1 MLVLKLLPENIKFNL
16 GDRLGDGADGE
27 VFELSD
33 YTDRVIKFCVLFE
46 YPELMLEQEYFK
58 RSNALAVLKNN
69 NSSTYARVY
78 EHEFI
83 GLFNRPI
90 EWSNRG
96 QNYILYYYIMEKLN
110 KISEDEKRV
119 FHSILCHEDKNL
131 NKNFSIKKINQM
143 LEGMSTALDFDK
155 HKVMLFCEGL
165 KNSKIIHNDL
175 HVRNIMKDNLG
186 NFKLIDFDRCTIK

>member
-1 MLVLKLLPENIKFNL
+1 MLVLKLLPENINFNL
-16 GDRLGDGADGE
+16 GTRLGDGADGE

-33 YTDRVIKFCVLFE
+33 YNDRVIKFCVLFE
-46 YPELMLEQEYFK
+46 YPDTMLEHEYLK
-58 RSNALAVLKNN
+58 RSNALAVLKNTH
-69 NSSTYARVY
+69 SDVYAQVY
-78 EHEFI
+78 KDEFI

-90 EWSNRG
+90 EWSTSG

-110 KISEDEKRV
+110 KISEDERRV
-119 FHSILCHEDKNL
+119 FHSILCHEDKNI

-155 HKVMLFCEGL
+155 QKVMLFCEGL